1 MSVNNR
7 NGKLT
12 ALFPVEGSDQ
22 VMLVTDRAR
31 LIRCPVEATAC
42 PATRPGRGL
51 TLFGHAGGVG

>member
-1 MSVNNR
+1 MSVSNR

-31 LIRCPVEATAC
+31 LIRCPAKGDCVPGHSAQGEA
-42 PATRPGRGL
+42 
-51 TLFGHAGGVG
+51 